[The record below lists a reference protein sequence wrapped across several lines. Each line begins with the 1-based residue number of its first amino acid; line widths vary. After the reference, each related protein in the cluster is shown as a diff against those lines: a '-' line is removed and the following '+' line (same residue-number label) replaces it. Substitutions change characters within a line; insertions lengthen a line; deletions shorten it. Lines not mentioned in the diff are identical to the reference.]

1 MIGLGSYAFFWQQSE
16 KNPEPLSLTG
26 AFKATKDLGV
36 DLFQICDF
44 APLLDMSAAELE
56 SAAATAKQIGLT
68 IELGTKG
75 IEPAHLELFLKLAS
89 IFDAKLIRSMVFS
102 PTSKP
107 TLEQAAQY
115 LSQAM
120 PAFEAA
126 GVTLALETYE
136 QIGTDELANLVRQ
149 NGSPN
154 LGICLDPANVVARFE
169 HPKHCVEKAA
179 PLVKNIHVKDF
190 AFARQ
195 EGWVGFTYSGSEM
208 GTGAHDYRNLLE
220 TVKPRQNGINEIVEH
235 WLPWQGDI
243 ATTIDLEKIW
253 TKSTIEYLRST
264 N

>member
-1 MIGLGSYAFFWQQSE
+1 MIGLGSYTFFWQQSE
-16 KNPEPLSLTG
+16 KNPNALSL
-26 AFKATKDLGV
+26 AQVFKATKDLGV
-36 DLFQICDF
+36 DLFQICDY
-44 APLLDMSAAELE
+44 APLLELNDAELE
-56 SAAATAKQIGLT
+56 TAAATARDLGLT

-75 IEPAHLELFLKLAS
+75 IEPENLELFLKLAK
-89 IFDAKLIRSMVFS
+89 IFEAKLVRSMVYS
-102 PTSKP
+102 PTSRP

-120 PAFEAA
+120 PAYEAA

-169 HPKHCVEKAA
+169 HPKHCVETAA

-195 EGWVGFTYSGSEM
+195 EGWVGFTYTGCAM
-208 GTGAHDYRNLLE
+208 GTGSHDYQHLLE

-243 ATTIDLEKIW
+243 ETTIALEKTW
-253 TKSTIEYLRST
+253 TNTTIEYLRST
-264 N
+264 K